1 MKTLYS
7 YLKSTVLS
15 AFILITDQKCYKRFR
30 LDYIKVLTN
39 VFSISLLQDDS
50 PCIIH
55 CTCSTNESLITLQK
69 FSTWEVL
76 LNAAKIR
83 NHERIL
89 KQAEEL
95 KEEEILVLQYRRQ
108 CYQQF
113 THKSSLNVLTKKHE
127 KSKEKFQTIM
137 QNISTYET
145 DERSLKLKRSYIQF
159 QLKQH
164 SSSSRQVYIL

>member
-1 MKTLYS
+1 M
-7 YLKSTVLS
+7 
-15 AFILITDQKCYKRFR
+15 
-30 LDYIKVLTN
+30 
-39 VFSISLLQDDS
+39 FSISLLRDDS

-55 CTCSTNESLITLQK
+55 CSCSTNESLITLQK

-95 KEEEILVLQYRRQ
+95 KEEETPVLLYRRQ

-127 KSKEKFQTIM
+127 RTTEKLQTIM

-145 DERSLKLKRSYIQF
+145 DERSLKPKRSHIQF
-159 QLKQH
+159 QLKQY
-164 SSSSRQVYIL
+164 SSSSR

>member
-1 MKTLYS
+1 M
-7 YLKSTVLS
+7 
-15 AFILITDQKCYKRFR
+15 
-30 LDYIKVLTN
+30 
-39 VFSISLLQDDS
+39 FSISLLHDDS

-55 CTCSTNESLITLQK
+55 WISSTNESLITLQK

-76 LNAAKIR
+76 LNSAKIR
-83 NHERIL
+83 NHERIS

-95 KEEEILVLQYRRQ
+95 KEEEILVLQYHRQ
-108 CYQQF
+108 CYLQF

-127 KSKEKFQTIM
+127 KTIEKFQTIM
-137 QNISTYET
+137 QNISPYET
-145 DERSLKLKRSYIQF
+145 DERSLKPKRSYIQF